1 MRATKL
7 LKEEHEIILSGLR
20 VLEALAD
27 KAMRGDAVPEK
38 VLGEVLEFLGGF
50 ADAHHH
56 GKEEEILF
64 PAMERAGF
72 PREGGPLAVMLLEH
86 EEGRG
91 LIATLRQTAPRAGGT
106 HAERMQFAAAARGY
120 AQLLSAH
127 IDKENQVLFV
137 MADQAIAPD
146 EQQRVDEAFDV
157 FEREF
162 GARRALHEAAVG
174 RLSSDLGTREVSW
187 T

>member
-7 LKEEHEIILSGLR
+7 LKEEHEIILRGLR
-20 VLEALAD
+20 VLTTLAERS
-27 KAMRGDAVPEK
+27 ARGEAVPAQATK
-38 VLGEVLEFLGGF
+38 TLLDFLRDF

-64 PAMERAGF
+64 PAMEEAGF
-72 PREGGPLAVMLLEH
+72 PRDAGPLAVMLHEH
-86 EEGRG
+86 DEGRI
-91 LIATLRQTAPRAGGT
+91 LIRELRESAPRAAG
-106 HAERMQFAAAARGY
+106 AADERARFAAAARAY

-127 IDKENQVLFV
+127 IDKENLVLFA
-137 MADQAIAPD
+137 MADQAVGPA
-146 EQQRVDEAFDV
+146 EQKRVDEAFDT

-162 GARRALHEAAVG
+162 AARRALYEAAVA
-174 RLSSDLGTREVSW
+174 RVSDDLGLRDLSW

>member
-7 LKEEHEIILSGLR
+7 LREEHEIILRGLR
-20 VLEALAD
+20 VLETLAGRS
-27 KAMRGDAVPEK
+27 ARGDAVPAQATSS
-38 VLGEVLEFLGGF
+38 LLDFLREF

-56 GKEEEILF
+56 GKEEDILF
-64 PAMERAGF
+64 PAMEEAGF
-72 PREGGPLAVMLLEH
+72 PREAGPLAVMLQEH
-86 EEGRG
+86 EEGR
-91 LIATLRQTAPRAGGT
+91 AFVQALREAAPRASGSPE
-106 HAERMQFAAAARGY
+106 ERARFAAAARGY

-137 MADQAIAPD
+137 MADEAVPPD
-146 EQQRVDEAFDV
+146 EQKRVDQAFDT

-162 GARRALHEAAVG
+162 AARRALYEAAVA
-174 RLSSDLGTREVSW
+174 RVSDDLGLRDLSW